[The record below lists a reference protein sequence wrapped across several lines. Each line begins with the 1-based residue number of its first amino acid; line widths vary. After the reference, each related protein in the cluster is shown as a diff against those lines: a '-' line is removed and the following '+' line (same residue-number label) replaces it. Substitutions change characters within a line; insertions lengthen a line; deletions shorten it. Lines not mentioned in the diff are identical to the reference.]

1 MKISRKKFLALT
13 GLAGSSLI
21 FPGNRLLAGEV
32 NKTGKSNSTKA
43 SITYKKIKLELGHTW
58 TISRGSTNYK
68 EDVFVFYEKDGITG
82 IGEASHMTGAGQ
94 NADKTIS
101 ELKRII
107 PVYIDSHPFEFYEL
121 TDRVNTKINNI
132 SPAKAALDI
141 ALFDWLG
148 KKLNIPVHRFFGL
161 DPDKFVNTSFS
172 IGFDKPEIIKQKVR
186 EADPYRILK
195 VKLTNRNDKE
205 IISTIRQV
213 SDKPIRVDINEGWTN
228 KEEAIRKIEWLAKQG
243 VELIE
248 QPMPVDKIKETKWL
262 KERAPV
268 PIVADEAINTSK
280 DIPAIAEA
288 YDGVNIKLM
297 KSGGILEAFR
307 IAVLARAFNLDI
319 MIGCMIESS
328 VAISAAVQL
337 QPLAR
342 WLDLD
347 GPLLLKN
354 DPFKGARFSDGHWI
368 MPKAPGIGIEG
379 TTLI

>member
-13 GLAGSSLI
+13 GLAGSSLV
-21 FPGNRLLAGEV
+21 FPGNSMLAREV
-32 NKTGKSNSTKA
+32 EKAGKGNATKA

-58 TISRGSTNYK
+58 TISRGSTDFK

-82 IGEASHMTGAGQ
+82 IGEAAHMTGAGQ
-94 NADKTIS
+94 NADRTIS
-101 ELKRII
+101 ELKKII
-107 PVYIDSHPFEFYEL
+107 PVYVDSNPFEFYEL
-121 TDRVNTKINNI
+121 PDRVNAEIKYI

-161 DPDKFVNTSFS
+161 DPNKFVYTSFS

-186 EADPYRILK
+186 EADPYKILK
-195 VKLTNRNDKE
+195 VKLTNRNDQE

-213 SDKPIRVDINEGWTN
+213 TDKPIRVDINEGWTN
-228 KEEAIRKIEWLAKQG
+228 KEEAIKKIEWLAKQG

-248 QPMPVDKIKETKWL
+248 QPMPVDMIKETKWL
-262 KERAPV
+262 RERSPV
-268 PIVADEAINTSK
+268 PIVADEAINTAK

-288 YDGVNIKLM
+288 YDGINIKLM
-297 KSGGILEAFR
+297 KSGGILEALR
-307 IAVLARAFNLDI
+307 IAIVAKTFNLDI

-347 GPLLLKN
+347 GSLLIKN
-354 DPFKGARFSDGHWI
+354 NPYKGAEFRDGHWI
-368 MPKAPGIGIEG
+368 MPESPGIGVEG
-379 TTLI
+379 ITLI

>member
-13 GLAGSSLI
+13 GLAGSSLVL
-21 FPGNRLLAGEV
+21 PGNSILAREV
-32 NKTGKSNSTKA
+32 EKAGKADITKA

-58 TISRGSTNYK
+58 TISRGSTDYK

-82 IGEASHMTGAGQ
+82 IGEAAHMTGTGQ
-94 NADKTIS
+94 NADRTIS
-101 ELKRII
+101 ELKKII
-107 PVYIDSHPFEFYEL
+107 PVYVDSDPFEFYEL
-121 TDRVNTKINNI
+121 PDRVNAEIKYI

-161 DPDKFVNTSFS
+161 DPNKFVYTSFS

-186 EADPYRILK
+186 EADPYKILK
-195 VKLTNRNDKE
+195 VKLTNRNDQE

-213 SDKPIRVDINEGWTN
+213 TDKPIRVDINEGWTN

-248 QPMPVDKIKETKWL
+248 QPMPVDMIKETKWL
-262 KERAPV
+262 RERSPV
-268 PIVADEAINTSK
+268 PIIADEAINTSK
-280 DIPAIAEA
+280 DIPVIAEA
-288 YDGVNIKLM
+288 YDGINIKLM
-297 KSGGILEAFR
+297 KSGGILEALR
-307 IAVLARAFNLDI
+307 IAIVAKTFNLDI

-347 GPLLLKN
+347 GPLLIRN
-354 DPFKGARFSDGHWI
+354 DPYKGAEFRDGHWI
-368 MPKAPGIGIEG
+368 MPKSPGIGIVEE
-379 TTLI
+379 